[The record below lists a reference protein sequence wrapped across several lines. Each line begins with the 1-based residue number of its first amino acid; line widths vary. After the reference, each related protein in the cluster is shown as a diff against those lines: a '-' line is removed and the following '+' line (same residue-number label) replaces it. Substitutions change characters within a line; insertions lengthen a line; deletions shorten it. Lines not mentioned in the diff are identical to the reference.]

1 MSFYAII
8 YKGISAMKIKRAL
21 ATVLIVSTALFCVSC
36 RKGGNTGSD
45 SSGVTPSVGQT
56 KQIDVMK
63 DWKDLNDPREKFPP
77 AGTQTG
83 ETSPRIVKTK
93 YETRDIIV
101 ADIVPTEMGYA
112 VDPTGV
118 TDSTDGIQQALY
130 DCYYGGGGTVFL
142 PAGNYAITDTITI
155 PQGVTLRGDW
165 QDPDIGT
172 EYGTVF
178 SVWMDSSEEDAGGAF
193 SIYDSAGIVGVTVYY
208 PFQTL
213 YEVLPY
219 PFTFYVANT
228 SQVITIRD
236 ITVINGYRGIGTSV
250 EIPHEILIVDNFK
263 GTFLKS
269 GMELNNQSDAGTV
282 ESVKIS
288 SKYWKEASAEYMNAP
303 VESEIDNY
311 VKKNAT
317 GLIISDL
324 EWTSFGDI
332 AVDGYSIG
340 IKIIPG
346 YRINFAGSMLDVN
359 ITNCG
364 IGLLAQGIDERWGM
378 VMARS
383 NIDGGIVNEWVGMI
397 RTTDVKVSGNIEE
410 TREGTVELNIAN
422 LSKYTMDY
430 TAYHAKPKANLI
442 VAELK
447 KGITTDVSAQLQSAL
462 NKAGEKGGG
471 IVYVPG
477 GTYRLDNPVTVPAG
491 VELRGS
497 SAVSQRE
504 IKKEGI
510 MGTRFMCYYGDD
522 ASYNSETDRAF
533 ITLNGD
539 NAGLSGIRILYPE
552 NGGNDEDLNT
562 TYTVRGKGS
571 GVYVVNT
578 FIAASAYGVDFRNC
592 DNHYLRGNY
601 TCCYYNTYR
610 VGGKNGMLRG
620 CLHNPNMIGRTAAP
634 GLVNWT
640 DASRGLVQIGNPI
653 TRRYLQN
660 LIIENAENEC
670 VYSVFGYACRNLI
683 VNKNSNNTV
692 VFNSGSDN
700 LNALTAQLVN
710 NGGSMAVINILR
722 FNGHSCD
729 NLKGSVLLYNR
740 IAFYEADLEEN
751 EILAGGIS

>member
-1 MSFYAII
+1 
-8 YKGISAMKIKRAL
+8 MKIKKAL
-21 ATVLIVSTALFCVSC
+21 AIVLAVSTALFCVSC
-36 RKGGNTGSD
+36 RTGGNTGSD
-45 SSGVTPSVGQT
+45 SSGLASSGGQV
-56 KQIDVMK
+56 KKIDVMK
-63 DWKDLNDPREKFPP
+63 NWKDLKDPREKFPP

-93 YETRDIIV
+93 YETKDIIV
-101 ADIVPTEMGYA
+101 ADIVPAEMGYA
-112 VDPTGV
+112 VDPTGAA
-118 TDSTDGIQQALY
+118 DSTDGIQQALY

-142 PAGNYAITDTITI
+142 PAGNYAITDTIVI

-165 QDPDIGT
+165 QDPDVGT

-178 SVWMDSSEEDAGGAF
+178 SVWMDSSEEDTGGAF
-193 SIYDSAGIVGVTVYY
+193 TLYDSSGIVGITVYY

-250 EIPHEILIVDNFK
+250 EIPHEILIIDNFK

-269 GMELNNQSDAGTV
+269 GMELNNQSDVGTV

-303 VESEIDNY
+303 VDKEIDSY

-324 EWTSFGDI
+324 EWTTFGDI
-332 AVDGYSIG
+332 AVDGYSVG

-346 YRINFAGSMLDVN
+346 YRINFAGSLIDVN
-359 ITNCG
+359 ITNCE
-364 IGLLAQGIDERWGM
+364 IGLLAQGIDEDWGM

-383 NIDGGIVNEWVGMI
+383 NIEGGIINEWVGMI
-397 RTTDVKVSGNIEE
+397 RTTDVKVTGNIEE
-410 TREGTVELNIAN
+410 TREGTIEQNIAN
-422 LSKYTMDY
+422 LSKYTIDY
-430 TAYHAKPKANLI
+430 TAYHAKPKENLI
-442 VAELK
+442 VAKLK

-462 NKAGEKGGG
+462 NKAGETGGG

-477 GTYRLDNPVTVPAG
+477 GTYRLDNPITVPAG
-491 VELRGS
+491 VELRGA

-504 IKKEGI
+504 INKEDI
-510 MGTRFMCYYGDD
+510 KGTRFMCYYGDE

-533 ITLNGD
+533 ITLNGK

-552 NGGNDEDLNT
+552 NGGNDENLNT
-562 TYTVRGKGS
+562 TYTVRGNGS

-610 VGGKNGMLRG
+610 VGGKNGIIRG
-620 CLHNPNMIGRTAAP
+620 CLHNPTMIGRTKAP
-634 GLVNWT
+634 GLVSWT
-640 DASRGLVQIGNPI
+640 EANRGLVQIANPI
-653 TRRYLQN
+653 TRKYLQH
-660 LIIENAENEC
+660 LIVENAENET
-670 VYSVFGYACRNLI
+670 VYDLFGYACKNLI
-683 VNKNSNNTV
+683 VNKNSKKTV
-692 VFNSGSDN
+692 AVNCGSYN
-700 LNALTAQLVN
+700 LNALAAEHDN
-710 NGGSMAVINILR
+710 SGGNMAVINLLR

-729 NLKGSVLLYNR
+729 NSNGSVMLYNR
-740 IAFYEADLEEN
+740 MTFYEADLEEN
-751 EILAGGIS
+751 EIVAGGLS